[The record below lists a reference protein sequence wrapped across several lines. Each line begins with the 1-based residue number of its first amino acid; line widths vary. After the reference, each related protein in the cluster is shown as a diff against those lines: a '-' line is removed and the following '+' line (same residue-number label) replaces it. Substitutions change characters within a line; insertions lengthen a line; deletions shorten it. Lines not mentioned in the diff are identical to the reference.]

1 MSKIDLVVQ
10 FARLEGVRLL
20 VEKFREKRPG
30 QLCEANVPQKPRP
43 AWIPA
48 LAPCGDTPLSEGD
61 RLRVGWP

>member
-1 MSKIDLVVQ
+1 LSKIDLVVQ

-48 LAPCGDTPLSEGD
+48 LPPCGSEEGSYL
-61 RLRVGWP
+61 RLIDALR